1 MSHSSHAF
9 SQFREHLSKRIAISD
24 EDFEIVCSY
33 ATIVH
38 VKKKQ
43 LFLAAGDVCKHE
55 AYIVKGVMREFMTDD
70 KGHEHVV
77 QLAFDDWWIAD
88 MMSFITGQP
97 ANYSIEALED
107 CEIILFDREKENE
120 FLDRF
125 PQFERFFKILIQN
138 AFVALQQRMISN
150 MSHSAEQRYLN
161 LIKKFPQLEL
171 RVAQHHIASYLGITP
186 EALSRIKRK
195 LIEHDKNRT

>member
-1 MSHSSHAF
+1 MISQAQAF
-9 SQFREHLSKRIAISD
+9 QQFRDHLSKRIDVSD
-24 EDFEIVCSY
+24 EDFEIICSY
-33 ATIVH
+33 ATIIQ

-43 LFLAAGDVCKHE
+43 LFLAAGEVCKHE
-55 AYIVKGVMREFMTDD
+55 AYIVKGLMREYMTDD

-77 QLAFDDWWIAD
+77 QMAFEDWWIAD

-97 ANYSIEALED
+97 ANYNIEALED
-107 CEIILFDREKENE
+107 CELIVFDREKENE
-120 FLDRF
+120 FLDRL
-125 PQFERFFKILIQN
+125 PKFERFFRILIQN
-138 AFVALQQRMISN
+138 AFVALQKRMIST
-150 MSHSAEQRYLN
+150 MSHSAEHRYLL

-195 LIEHDKNRT
+195 LIEHDKSKA